1 MGRRC
6 PGAGVLMNTSR
17 ELRQHYREVLS
28 QARSKDAGDK
38 EDSEVTFDFVCAR
51 QLMDIIQDADNA
63 ELLEDRCGELTVLA
77 FDQQTAIMRLQS
89 SWWERLKHLVCFAY
103 DRCRYR
109 P

>member
-1 MGRRC
+1 MGRSC
-6 PGAGVLMNTSR
+6 PGAGVRMNTSR

-38 EDSEVTFDFVCAR
+38 EDAEVTFDFACAR

-63 ELLEDRCGELTVLA
+63 ELLLEQHWIVCKALMDARDRIDA
-77 FDQQTAIMRLQS
+77 LQS